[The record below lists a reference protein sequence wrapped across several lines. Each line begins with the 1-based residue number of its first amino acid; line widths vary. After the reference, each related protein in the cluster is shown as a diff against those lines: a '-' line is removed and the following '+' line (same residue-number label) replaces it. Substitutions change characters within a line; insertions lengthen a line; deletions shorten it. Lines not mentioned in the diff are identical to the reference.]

1 MHRHLTMLR
10 EALSMSAGQAPTV
23 EAWGRKLAAVLGG
36 GGRLLVC
43 GNGGSAA
50 EAQHLTAELVGRFKG
65 ERRPYAAIALHADT
79 SSVTAIS
86 NDFGADAVYAR
97 QVCAHGRQG
106 DVLLCLSTSGA
117 SGNVLAAARAAR
129 ECGLVTWAMTGRT
142 PNPLAEISD
151 EVVAVPATDTATVQE
166 VHLAM
171 IHLLCHAIEEA
182 GE

>member
-1 MHRHLTMLR
+1 MHRHLIRLR
-10 EALSMSAGQAPTV
+10 DALSMSADQAPTV

-50 EAQHLTAELVGRFKG
+50 EAQHLTAELVGRFRG
-65 ERRPYAAIALHADT
+65 ERRPFAAIALHADT

-86 NDFGADAVYAR
+86 NDFGADVVYAR

-106 DVLLCLSTSGA
+106 DVLICLSTSGC

-129 ECGLVTWAMTGRT
+129 DCGLITWAMTGMA
-142 PNPLAEISD
+142 PNPLAELSD
-151 EVVAVPATDTATVQE
+151 EVVAVPEADTATVQE

-171 IHLLCHAIEEA
+171 IHLLCDSIEEA
-182 GE
+182 CA